1 MIERDGSA
9 NVRVRAP
16 SSSSSDYA
24 FSISL
29 NEVANLLVKPPR
41 TGWSW
46 GSLVVI
52 TTSGVS
58 YPALFFHD
66 DECVST
72 VTEQKR
78 RAGSFDPF
86 GESGHA
92 FWGWDSLLVVL
103 RALTNISKSETT
115 AGTYVLNPSLPPV
128 PPTAKNG
135 GPGLQWKILER
146 FSRIT
151 RLGRSTADQLLESD
165 AGKELLAKL
174 PPQFRQMV
182 VSPQAQ
188 NLAKE
193 YDSARLYLA
202 RWAASI
208 SDASNFTPPSS
219 ADEVFEEE
227 TSLGMFEVLSLSEVQ
242 RRDPVLEAEWN
253 SFFNSKGQ
261 MIRSDREVRS
271 VLFHGG
277 CEEAI
282 MGEVWCF
289 LLGVYPWDSDA
300 ETRKAISASKR
311 DEYYS
316 LKRKWFDTLDS
327 PTSEFEEERHRIE
340 KDIHRTDRQH
350 PFFEHEDMPSPDPT
364 AEWGTNAQ

>member
-1 MIERDGSA
+1 MIEKDGSA
-9 NVRVRAP
+9 NVRVKSP
-16 SSSSSDYA
+16 SSASSSYA
-24 FSISL
+24 FSVPLS
-29 NEVANLLVKPPR
+29 EVANLLVKPPR

-46 GSLVVI
+46 GSMVVI
-52 TTSGVS
+52 TTAGVS
-58 YPALFFHD
+58 FPALFFHD
-66 DECVST
+66 DECIST
-72 VTEQKR
+72 IEEQKR

-92 FWGWDSLLVVL
+92 FWGWDSLLTVL
-103 RALTNISKSETT
+103 RALTNITKSETSP
-115 AGTYVLNPSLPPV
+115 GTYVLNPSLAPSM
-128 PPTAKNG
+128 PTAKNG
-135 GPGLQWKILER
+135 GPSLQWKILER

-151 RLGRSTADQLLESD
+151 RFGRSTADQILESE
-165 AGKELLAKL
+165 AGKEILAKL

-182 VSPQAQ
+182 ASPQAQ

-208 SDASNFTPPSS
+208 SDASTFTPPSS
-219 ADEVFEEE
+219 ADEIFEEE
-227 TSLGMFEVLSLSEVQ
+227 TALGMFEVLSMSEVQ
-242 RRDPVLEAEWN
+242 RREPVSESEWN
-253 SFFNSKGQ
+253 SFFNAKGEL
-261 MIRSDREVRS
+261 IKSSRELRS

-277 CEEAI
+277 CEEVV

-300 ETRKAISASKR
+300 ATRKAIAASKR
-311 DEYYS
+311 DEYYQ
-316 LKRKWFDTLDS
+316 LKRKWFDELDQPS
-327 PTSEFEEERHRIE
+327 ADFVEERHRIE